1 MNMDWSIVSSLG
13 SAAAA
18 VIVVLLFLRYLNT
31 ERRSCDKREAAQFDS
46 LKNIGADCHQH
57 AARREE
63 RMIECIDR
71 STSASDRNLEIQ
83 GQVLEVIR
91 TLNGAK

>member
-18 VIVVLLFLRYLNT
+18 VIVVLLFLRYLHT
-31 ERRSCDKREAAQFDS
+31 ERRRCDKREARQFAS
-46 LKNIGADCHQH
+46 LKTSGPGCDQH
-57 AARREE
+57 AASREQL
-63 RMIECIDR
+63 ILECVDR